1 MGPFMVLERLPKYF
15 KLAVGAS
22 KENMFID
29 RLKVHLGQAPVQ
41 AAQPPKRGVQFRVP
55 GEETEDLKNLSLFI
69 FKVEA
74 G

>member
-1 MGPFMVLERLPKYF
+1 MVLERHPKYF
-15 KLAVGAS
+15 KLAVWAS

-41 AAQPPKRGVQFRVP
+41 AAQPPKRGVQSRVP
-55 GEETEDLKNLSLFI
+55 GEVTEDLKNLSLFI